1 MFPVDLKS
9 DTVTKPS
16 EEMRKAMYAAEVGD
30 DVYGEDPTVNRLE
43 ETAAAL
49 TGMEAALFLP
59 SGTMGNLVAVLT
71 HCGRGDGAVLGADC
85 HILNYEG
92 GGLAALGSV
101 VPLVADDSSGL
112 ISPEEVR
119 RHCRPSNVH
128 FAPARLLCLENTH
141 NRRGGLALSPE
152 AVRASAEEAHSLGLS
167 VHIDGARIFNA
178 STAWNCSVKKYA
190 ESVDSLQFCI
200 SKGLGAPVGSL
211 LCASGSFIDAARHWR
226 KRLGG
231 GLRQSGILAAA
242 GIYAL
247 EHNIDRLRED
257 HENAELLAHLL
268 SEGRV
273 IDVEHNEKPTNMVY
287 CGVPEGTCVDL
298 HLRCAARGV
307 LFNGVS
313 ENRFRLVTHLDVS
326 REQVTQAAA
335 IILEEAA
342 AS

>member
-43 ETAAAL
+43 ETAAGL
-49 TGMEAALFLP
+49 TGMEAALLLP

-71 HCGRGDGAVLGADC
+71 HCGRGDGAILGADS

-101 VPLVADDSSGL
+101 VPLVADDCSGC
-112 ISPEEVR
+112 IHPEEVR

-152 AVRASAEEAHSLGLS
+152 TIRSSAEEAHLRGLS

-178 STAWNCSVKKYA
+178 SAAWNCSVKEYA
-190 ESVDSLQFCI
+190 SSVDSLQFCI

-211 LCASGSFIDAARHWR
+211 LCGARSFIDAARHWR

-231 GLRQSGILAAA
+231 GLRQAGILAAA
-242 GIYAL
+242 GLFAL
-247 EHNIDRLRED
+247 EWNIDRLRED
-257 HENAELLAHLL
+257 HENAELLGRLL
-268 SEGRV
+268 SGGGV
-273 IDVEHNEKPTNMVY
+273 IQVEHNEKPTNMVY
-287 CGVPEGTCVDL
+287 CKVPEGACADL
-298 HLRCAARGV
+298 HTRCAARGV

-313 ENRFRLVTHLDVS
+313 DNRFRLVTHLDVS
-326 REQVTQAAA
+326 REQIVRAAE